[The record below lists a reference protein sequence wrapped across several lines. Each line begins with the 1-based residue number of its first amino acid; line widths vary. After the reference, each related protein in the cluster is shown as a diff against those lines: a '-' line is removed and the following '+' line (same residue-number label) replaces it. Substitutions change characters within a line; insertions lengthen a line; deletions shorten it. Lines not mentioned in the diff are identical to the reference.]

1 LRVRLCLAVVPKVAH
16 KPGTSCLESQGDD
29 MLNVSNES
37 NSRSS
42 IETGLFNQIALFSAS
57 GLAMSMAFVFVGGVR
72 ILYPW
77 F

>member
-1 LRVRLCLAVVPKVAH
+1 
-16 KPGTSCLESQGDD
+16 
-29 MLNVSNES
+29 MLNTSNARNGLSVEA
-37 NSRSS
+37 
-42 IETGLFNQIALFSAS
+42 GLFNQIALFSAS